1 MTDFFVGAI
10 MVFLAAFIVEFV
22 FLGLARIFGI
32 YAVVQERTARVYM
45 LFGKVIGILDEP
57 GLYFLPG
64 KLGPAAFVINF
75 LGNCYVLDLRL
86 DQEYLRSQP
95 VNSEEGAP
103 MGIGIWYEMWISDP
117 VSYLFKNTDPR
128 GSLRANVSNAT
139 VRCLSNMKLAEML
152 ETRHNMSQT
161 VRAEVTG
168 KSQAWG
174 YQLGSVYIRK
184 VHFRDAG
191 MIKQIE
197 EKVVNRLRQVTSAIK
212 PGGRQPGER
221 DHQFGGARSGRG
233 VRQGRGH
240 SPGHAGASLA
250 GDRPRAGGIGSALRC
265 AGDAAHSRRHRA
277 LHFIAWRTALPHS
290 GELAGCGRR
299 LEAICRRVVKYRCEE
314 DSAGGAIRCTGIGAA
329 VRWRLRFGA
338 LPPSQQQADAG
349 ERGCADHVGHQ
360 AEERAHR
367 LRTGR

>member
-1 MTDFFVGAI
+1 MNGLDTLTTVLI
-10 MVFLAAFIVEFV
+10 VFLAAFVVEKLIVILGRV
-22 FLGLARIFGI
+22 FGLFAI
-32 YAVVQERTARVYM
+32 VQERTSRVYV

-57 GLYFLPG
+57 GLHILPL
-64 KLGPAAFVINF
+64 KIGPAAFVINF
-75 LGNCYVLDLRL
+75 LGTCHVLDLRL

-139 VRCLSNMKLAEML
+139 VRCLSNMPLAEML

-161 VRAEVTG
+161 VRAEVTD

-212 PGGRQPGER
+212 QAGANQVSVITSSAEREAAIEFAKAAAIRPATMGQAFQEIAREPAVSEALFEILETQRLLAGGTKVVLLPGGPHGRTLAALLAAEAPGK
-221 DHQFGGARSGRG
+221 
-233 VRQGRGH
+233 
-240 SPGHAGASLA
+240 AGA
-250 GDRPRAGGIGSALRC
+250 
-265 AGDAAHSRRHRA
+265 
-277 LHFIAWRTALPHS
+277 
-290 GELAGCGRR
+290 
-299 LEAICRRVVKYRCEE
+299 VK
-314 DSAGGAIRCTGIGAA
+314 
-329 VRWRLRFGA
+329 V
-338 LPPSQQQADAG
+338 
-349 ERGCADHVGHQ
+349 
-360 AEERAHR
+360 
-367 LRTGR
+367 

>member
-1 MTDFFVGAI
+1 MSR
-10 MVFLAAFIVEFV
+10 AFIFC
-22 FLGLARIFGI
+22 RPSWD
-32 YAVVQERTARVYM
+32 RRHSS
-45 LFGKVIGILDEP
+45 
-57 GLYFLPG
+57 
-64 KLGPAAFVINF
+64 INF
-75 LGNCYVLDLRL
+75 LGSCHVLDLRL

-161 VRAEVTG
+161 VRAEVTA

-212 PGGRQPGER
+212 QAGANQVSVITSSAER
-221 DHQFGGARSGRG
+221 EARSNSPRPRPF
-233 VRQGRGH
+233 VRQH
-240 SPGHAGASLA
+240 SGTGVA
-250 GDRPRAGGIGSALRC
+250 GDRPRAGGGRGAVRR
-265 AGDAAHSRRHRA
+265 AGNAADPERRRA
-277 LHFIAWRTALPHS
+277 LHAASQGTAFAHS
-290 GELAGCGRR
+290 GRSAGFRQHGQGPGRR
-299 LEAICRRVVKYRCEE
+299 
-314 DSAGGAIRCTGIGAA
+314 IG
-329 VRWRLRFGA
+329 VTR
-338 LPPSQQQADAG
+338 PY
-349 ERGCADHVGHQ
+349 
-360 AEERAHR
+360 
-367 LRTGR
+367 